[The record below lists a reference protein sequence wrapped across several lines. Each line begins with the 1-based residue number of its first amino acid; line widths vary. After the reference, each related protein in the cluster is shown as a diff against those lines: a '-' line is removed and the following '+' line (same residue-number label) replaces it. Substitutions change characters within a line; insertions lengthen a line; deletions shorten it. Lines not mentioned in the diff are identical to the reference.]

1 MNTTDKIIDKTYE
14 FTLVYSGPTELTDE
28 LEDAIFEAGC
38 GDALLGIVDGQMI
51 LDFNRKA
58 SSLRE
63 ALFSAINDV
72 ERTGL
77 PIRLVRFASV

>member
-1 MNTTDKIIDKTYE
+1 MKTASKAAE
-14 FTLVYSGPTELTDE
+14 KTFGFTLIYSGPTELTQE

-38 GDALLGIVDGQMI
+38 DDALLGIVEGRLI
-51 LDFNRKA
+51 LDFSRKA
-58 SSLRE
+58 PSLRE

-77 PIRLVRFASV
+77 PIRLTGFESA